1 MGMYCLQLHLYTVTG
16 MHKPGGPYKT
26 FHVPNTMAFWDDMY
40 TVLIN
45 FVRPLSPASL
55 YVDEIQAILNNLF
68 GQLSKKKFF
77 SQHYHG
83 RI

>member
-1 MGMYCLQLHLYTVTG
+1 
-16 MHKPGGPYKT
+16 
-26 FHVPNTMAFWDDMY
+26 MY

-68 GQLSKKKFF
+68 GQLSKKKKILITMAGFRQL
-77 SQHYHG
+77 S
-83 RI
+83 RN